1 MESQC
6 KIFLSRVA
14 AIVNQ
19 MRSYGEDIL
28 DQTVVAKV
36 LRSLTPKFDHVVAA
50 IEESKDLSTYSFDE
64 LMGSLQSHEVRLS
77 RTEEKNEEKA
87 FYTKGETS
95 DQKNGGREATGR
107 GRGRGGAHGRG
118 GRGRGRGDAQGYQR
132 QSTEKNRNKSNIQCY
147 YCKRFGHV
155 QAECWK
161 KERQEKQAN
170 YVEQEEDQVKLFMAY
185 NEEVVSSNNIWFLD
199 SGCSNHMTGIKS
211 LFKELDESHKLKVKL
226 GDDKQVQVEGKGTVA
241 VNNGHGNVKLLYN
254 VYFIPSLTQNLLS
267 VGQLMVSGYSILFDG
282 ATCVIKDKKSDQIIV
297 DVRMAANKLF
307 PLEVSSIEK
316 HALVVKETS
325 ESNLWHLR
333 YGHLNVKGLKLL
345 SKKEMVFGLPKIDSV
360 NVCEGC
366 IYGKQSKKPFPKGRS
381 RRASSCLEIIHA
393 DLCGPMQTTSFG
405 GSRYFLLFTDD
416 HSRMSWV
423 YFLQSKAE
431 TFETFKKFK
440 AFVEKQSGKCI
451 KVLRTDRGGEFLSN
465 DFKVFCEEE
474 GLHRELTTPYSP
486 EQNGVAERKNRTVV
500 EMARSMMK
508 AKNLSNHFWA
518 EGVATAVYLLNISPT
533 KAVLNRTPYE
543 AWYGRKP
550 WVSHLK
556 VFGSVA
562 YTLIDSHNHSKL
574 DEKSVKCI
582 FVGYCSQSKGY
593 KLYNPVSGK
602 IIVSRNVVF
611 DEKASWTW
619 RVSEDGAL
627 VEISSE
633 SEVAQSEDQQP
644 SVQIPASPTPS
655 HSPSSPNLS
664 SSSSSQSSEETPP
677 RKFRSLRDIYETTQV
692 LFVADPTTF
701 EEAVEKEEWCSAMKE
716 EIAAIEKNETW
727 ELVEL
732 PEDKNVIG
740 VKWVFRT
747 KYLAD
752 GSIQKHKAR
761 LVAKGYAQQHG
772 VDYDDT
778 FSPVARFETV
788 RTLLALAAHMHWCVY
803 QFDVKSAFLNGEL
816 VEEVYVSQPEGFIV
830 PGKEEHVYRLKKAL
844 YGLKQAPRAWYSKID
859 SYFVENGFERSKSE
873 PNLYLKRQ
881 GKNDL
886 LIICLYVDDM
896 IYMGS
901 SSFLIN
907 EFKACMKKK
916 FEMSDLG
923 LLHFFLGLEVKQVED
938 GVFVSQRKYAV
949 DLLKKFNMLNCK
961 VVATPMNSNE
971 KLQAEDGTERA
982 DARRFKSLVGGLIY
996 LTHTRPDIAFAVG
1009 VISRFMH
1016 CPSKQHLGAAKR
1028 LLRYIARTYDFGIWY
1043 GHVQEFKL
1051 VGYTDSDWAG
1061 CLEDRKSTSGYMFSL
1076 GSGAVCWSSKKQA
1089 VTALSS
1095 SEAEYTAATSSA
1107 CQAVWLRR
1115 ILADINQEH
1124 EEPTVIYCDNKAA
1137 IAMTKNPAYHGRT
1150 KHVDIR
1156 VHFIR
1161 DLVVEGKVVLQYCNT
1176 NEQVADVLTKAL
1188 SRDKHVYFKSKLGVC
1203 NFESRGSVED

>member
-1 MESQC
+1 MATTNGSMVSVSQPAIPIFKGECYEFWSIKMKTLFKYQDLWDLVENGYPYPDEEARLKENTKKDSKALFFIQQVVHESIFS
-6 KIFLSRVA
+6 KIAAATTAKEAWTTLKTAFQGSSKVITVKLQSLRRDFETLHMKNGESVQDFLSRVA

-36 LRSLTPKFDHVVAA
+36 LRSLMPKFDHVVAA

-118 GRGRGRGDAQGYQR
+118 GRGRGRGDAQGDQR
-132 QSTEKNRNKSNIQCY
+132 QSTEKSRNKSNIQCY
-147 YCKRFGHV
+147 YCKWFGHV

-226 GDDKQVQVEGKGTVA
+226 GDDKQVQVEGKGTMA

-297 DVRMAANKLF
+297 DVHMAANKLF

-325 ESNLWHLR
+325 EYNLWHLR

-366 IYGKQSKKPFPKGRS
+366 IYGKQSKNHSLR
-381 RRASSCLEIIHA
+381 E
-393 DLCGPMQTTSFG
+393 
-405 GSRYFLLFTDD
+405 DD

-474 GLHRELTTPYSP
+474 GLHRELTTPYSL

-550 WVSHLK
+550 WVSHFK

-562 YTLIDSHNHSKL
+562 YTLIDSHNRSKL

-582 FVGYCSQSKGY
+582 FIGYCSQSKGY
-593 KLYNPVSGK
+593 KLYNLVSGK

-619 RVSEDGAL
+619 R
-627 VEISSE
+627 
-633 SEVAQSEDQQP
+633 
-644 SVQIPASPTPS
+644 IPPSPTPS

-701 EEAVEKEEWCSAMKE
+701 EEAVEKEEWYSAMKE
-716 EIAAIEKNETW
+716 EIVAIEKNETW

-830 PGKEEHVYRLKKAL
+830 P
-844 YGLKQAPRAWYSKID
+844 
-859 SYFVENGFERSKSE
+859 
-873 PNLYLKRQ
+873 
-881 GKNDL
+881 
-886 LIICLYVDDM
+886 DDM

-901 SSFLIN
+901 SSSLIN

-938 GVFVSQRKYAV
+938 GVFVSQRKYVV

-971 KLQAEDGTERA
+971 KLQAEDGTKRA
-982 DARRFKSLVGGLIY
+982 DARRFRSLVGGLIY

-1028 LLRYIARTYDFGIWY
+1028 VLRYIAGTYDFGIWY

-1115 ILADINQEH
+1115 ILVDINQEH

-1188 SRDKHVYFKSKLGVC
+1188 SRD
-1203 NFESRGSVED
+1203 

>member
-1 MESQC
+1 MATTNGSMVSVSQPAIPIFKGECYEFWSIKMKTLFKSQDLWDLVENGYPYPDEEARLKENTKKDSKALFFIQQAVHESIFS
-6 KIFLSRVA
+6 KIAAATTAKEAWTTLKTAFQGSSKVITVKLQSLRRDFETLHMKNGESVQDFFSRVA

-95 DQKNGGREATGR
+95 DQKNGDREATGK
-107 GRGRGGAHGRG
+107 
-118 GRGRGRGDAQGYQR
+118 D
-132 QSTEKNRNKSNIQCY
+132 
-147 YCKRFGHV
+147 V
-155 QAECWK
+155 AE
-161 KERQEKQAN
+161 E
-170 YVEQEEDQVKLFMAY
+170 VLM
-185 NEEVVSSNNIWFLD
+185 EEVVVAEAEVMHKVTKGSQLRRAETRVISSATTASGLD
-199 SGCSNHMTGIKS
+199 MFKLNVGKKKGKKNKLTMSSKRKIKSRIKS

-241 VNNGHGNVKLLYN
+241 VNNGHGNVKFLYN

-282 ATCVIKDKKSDQIIV
+282 ATCVINDKKSDQIIV

-393 DLCGPMQTTSFG
+393 DLCGPMQTASFG
-405 GSRYFLLFTDD
+405 G
-416 HSRMSWV
+416 
-423 YFLQSKAE
+423 K

-550 WVSHLK
+550 WVK
-556 VFGSVA
+556 PF
-562 YTLIDSHNHSKL
+562 
-574 DEKSVKCI
+574 
-582 FVGYCSQSKGY
+582 KGY

-619 RVSEDGAL
+619 R
-627 VEISSE
+627 
-633 SEVAQSEDQQP
+633 
-644 SVQIPASPTPS
+644 IPASPTPS
-655 HSPSSPNLS
+655 NSPSSPNLS

-716 EIAAIEKNETW
+716 EIATIEKNETW

-732 PEDKNVIG
+732 SEDKNVIG

-747 KYLAD
+747 KYL
-752 GSIQKHKAR
+752 
-761 LVAKGYAQQHG
+761 
-772 VDYDDT
+772 
-778 FSPVARFETV
+778 
-788 RTLLALAAHMHWCVY
+788 
-803 QFDVKSAFLNGEL
+803 
-816 VEEVYVSQPEGFIV
+816 
-830 PGKEEHVYRLKKAL
+830 
-844 YGLKQAPRAWYSKID
+844 
-859 SYFVENGFERSKSE
+859 
-873 PNLYLKRQ
+873 
-881 GKNDL
+881 
-886 LIICLYVDDM
+886 
-896 IYMGS
+896 
-901 SSFLIN
+901 
-907 EFKACMKKK
+907 
-916 FEMSDLG
+916 
-923 LLHFFLGLEVKQVED
+923 
-938 GVFVSQRKYAV
+938 
-949 DLLKKFNMLNCK
+949 
-961 VVATPMNSNE
+961 
-971 KLQAEDGTERA
+971 
-982 DARRFKSLVGGLIY
+982 
-996 LTHTRPDIAFAVG
+996 
-1009 VISRFMH
+1009 SR
-1016 CPSKQHLGAAKR
+1016 
-1028 LLRYIARTYDFGIWY
+1028 W
-1043 GHVQEFKL
+1043 
-1051 VGYTDSDWAG
+1051 
-1061 CLEDRKSTSGYMFSL
+1061 
-1076 GSGAVCWSSKKQA
+1076 
-1089 VTALSS
+1089 
-1095 SEAEYTAATSSA
+1095 
-1107 CQAVWLRR
+1107 
-1115 ILADINQEH
+1115 
-1124 EEPTVIYCDNKAA
+1124 
-1137 IAMTKNPAYHGRT
+1137 
-1150 KHVDIR
+1150 
-1156 VHFIR
+1156 
-1161 DLVVEGKVVLQYCNT
+1161 
-1176 NEQVADVLTKAL
+1176 
-1188 SRDKHVYFKSKLGVC
+1188 
-1203 NFESRGSVED
+1203 

>member
-1 MESQC
+1 
-6 KIFLSRVA
+6 
-14 AIVNQ
+14 
-19 MRSYGEDIL
+19 
-28 DQTVVAKV
+28 
-36 LRSLTPKFDHVVAA
+36 
-50 IEESKDLSTYSFDE
+50 
-64 LMGSLQSHEVRLS
+64 
-77 RTEEKNEEKA
+77 
-87 FYTKGETS
+87 
-95 DQKNGGREATGR
+95 
-107 GRGRGGAHGRG
+107 
-118 GRGRGRGDAQGYQR
+118 
-132 QSTEKNRNKSNIQCY
+132 
-147 YCKRFGHV
+147 
-155 QAECWK
+155 
-161 KERQEKQAN
+161 
-170 YVEQEEDQVKLFMAY
+170 
-185 NEEVVSSNNIWFLD
+185 
-199 SGCSNHMTGIKS
+199 MTGIKS

-393 DLCGPMQTTSFG
+393 DLCGPMQTASFG

-562 YTLIDSHNHSKL
+562 YTLIDSHNRSKL

-582 FVGYCSQSKGY
+582 FIGYCSQSKGY

-830 PGKEEHVYRLKKAL
+830 S
-844 YGLKQAPRAWYSKID
+844 W
-859 SYFVENGFERSKSE
+859 SKSE
-873 PNLYLKRQ
+873 PNIYLKRQ
-881 GKNDL
+881 
-886 LIICLYVDDM
+886 
-896 IYMGS
+896 
-901 SSFLIN
+901 
-907 EFKACMKKK
+907 ACMKKK

-961 VVATPMNSNE
+961 VVATLMNSNE

-1028 LLRYIARTYDFGIWY
+1028 LLRYIARNMI
-1043 GHVQEFKL
+1043 
-1051 VGYTDSDWAG
+1051 
-1061 CLEDRKSTSGYMFSL
+1061 SGY
-1076 GSGAVCWSSKKQA
+1076 GAVCWSSKKQA

-1095 SEAEYTAATSSA
+1095 SEVEYTVATSSA

-1124 EEPTVIYCDNKAA
+1124 DEPTVIYCDNKAA

-1188 SRDKHVYFKSKLGVC
+1188 SRDKHV
-1203 NFESRGSVED
+1203 